1 MNLEVFEVFDDVLRV
16 IVYAWG
22 YRRCSSGVEF

>member
-1 MNLEVFEVFDDVLRV
+1 MILEVLEVVDDVLRV

-22 YRRCSSGVEF
+22 CRRCSSGVVF